1 VTGFKGIGFIGL
13 DFKGLGFK
21 QKCLTTP
28 QQAKTLPE
36 LDIAR
41 VGHCQSW
48 TLPELDIARQCQTVN
63 VTKQNDE
70 TG

>member
-41 VGHCQSW
+41 
-48 TLPELDIARQCQTVN
+48 QCQTVN

>member
-1 VTGFKGIGFIGL
+1 VDLHVTGFKGIGFIGL

-21 QKCLTTP
+21 HKCLTTP
-28 QQAKTLPE
+28 RQAKTLP
-36 LDIAR
+36 DIAR
-41 VGHCQSW
+41 LGY
-48 TLPELDIARQCQTVN
+48 CQTVN